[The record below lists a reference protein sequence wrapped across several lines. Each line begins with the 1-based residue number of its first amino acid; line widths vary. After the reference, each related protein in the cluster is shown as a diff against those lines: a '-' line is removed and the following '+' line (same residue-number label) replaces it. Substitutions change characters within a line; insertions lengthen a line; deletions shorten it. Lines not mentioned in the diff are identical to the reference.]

1 MAARARPSAASW
13 QPDWPWR
20 ICEHAMQKAVHPTIM
35 ARCDRA
41 AAEEVRRLPPAGL
54 TWTRRMCAVPAG
66 HLYCMAVATRQCV
79 ENREAWGSET
89 AKVLVLISTEPV
101 QRLGQP

>member
-1 MAARARPSAASW
+1 
-13 QPDWPWR
+13 
-20 ICEHAMQKAVHPTIM
+20 MQKAVRPTIM

-41 AAEEVRRLPPAGL
+41 AAEEVRRLPPAGAHL
-54 TWTRRMCAVPAG
+54 VTWTRRMCAVPAG
-66 HLYCMAVATRQCV
+66 HLYCTAAATRQCV

-89 AKVLVLISTEPV
+89 AKVLVLISTGPV